1 MDKFEEEEMKEI
13 NPVQNTFFDR
23 LIYYIPE
30 CIPIFQNLGR
40 FKDKV
45 INLFKT
51 NTPKQTV
58 Y

>member
-1 MDKFEEEEMKEI
+1 MDKFEEEEMKKI
-13 NPVQNTFFDR
+13 NPVKNTCFDW

-30 CIPIFQNLGR
+30 CIPIFLNLGR